1 MPGNPKECRAH
12 AVHCLKRA
20 AAASS
25 PVTRDSFEALAKNWL
40 KLATEIEATDRLLR
54 EWSVGEASP
63 LTMPFVATVRLDVR
77 D

>member
-1 MPGNPKECRAH
+1 MPGNPKECRAN

-54 EWSVGEASP
+54 EWSVGEASAFDYA
-63 LTMPFVATVRLDVR
+63 LVERVRLDMR